1 MTFGTEWRYD
11 SGDYGHERLPRNAH
25 PQRLLAGAGLA
36 GVALICAF
44 TICANLGGPAV
55 HQAVWEQP
63 NPPAPSTSD
72 APVVV
77 SRFVFDIHPLR
88 PLFDSHPLFDTRYA
102 WAFSPETFS
111 QSTPPQGDAGS
122 TATVT
127 AAAAASGQSTIRKTQ
142 AIASASPRDERTAQS
157 AAAPPPSIPLPQS
170 RTAFF
175 HFGAHESRVA
185 ANAPANAPTI
195 FEKLFG
201 KPSTFALAYA
211 GPDDGGLGVGQGM
224 TGRYDRWTA
233 VYDISAHKVYM
244 PDGTTLEAHSGYG
257 SLLDD
262 PRHADAKDRGVTPPD
277 VYDLEPREAIFHG
290 VRALR
295 LIPVDESKVFGR
307 SGLLAHSFMLGPNG
321 DSNGCVSFRN
331 YEAFLQAYQN
341 HEIKRL
347 VVVASL
353 N

>member
-1 MTFGTEWRYD
+1 MKFGKKRRHESGNYD
-11 SGDYGHERLPRNAH
+11 RDRLSRPAR
-25 PQRLLAGAGLA
+25 PQRLLAGTGLA
-36 GVALICAF
+36 GVALVCGF
-44 TICANLGGPAV
+44 TICANLGGRAA
-55 HQAVWEQP
+55 HQAVWERP
-63 NPPAPSTSD
+63 DPAAPGTSGTS
-72 APVVV
+72 VVA

-88 PLFDSHPLFDTRYA
+88 PLFDSQPLFDRRYA
-102 WAFSPETFS
+102 WAFAPETFS
-111 QSTPPQGDAGS
+111 QTASSQADANAA
-122 TATVT
+122 TTVT
-127 AAAAASGQSTIRKTQ
+127 ADASVGGHSTIQKTQ
-142 AIASASPRDERTAQS
+142 QIASAQS
-157 AAAPPPSIPLPQS
+157 NTSTLAPPLSIASPQS
-170 RTAFF
+170 RTASF
-175 HFGAHESRVA
+175 HFGAHGSRVA
-185 ANAPANAPTI
+185 TNTPSEAPSI
-195 FEKLFG
+195 FERLFG
-201 KPSTFALAYA
+201 KPSTMALAYA
-211 GPDDGGLGVGQGM
+211 GPDDGGLGVGQSV
-224 TGRYDRWTA
+224 TGRYDRYTA

-244 PDGTTLEAHSGYG
+244 PDGTALEAHSGYG

-331 YEAFLQAYQN
+331 YEAFLQAYEN

>member
-1 MTFGTEWRYD
+1 MTVGKKRRYD
-11 SGDYGHERLPRNAH
+11 SGDCDHHHHPRTTR
-25 PQRLLAGAGLA
+25 PQRLLAGTGLA
-36 GVALICAF
+36 GVALVCGF
-44 TICANLGGPAV
+44 TICANLGGRAV

-63 NPPAPSTSD
+63 NPPAAATGG
-72 APVVV
+72 APVVA
-77 SRFVFDIHPLR
+77 SRFVFDVQPLR
-88 PLFDSHPLFDTRYA
+88 PLFDSHPLFDQRYA
-102 WAFSPETFS
+102 WAFAPETFS
-111 QSTPPQGDAGS
+111 QSVSSQADANA

-127 AAAAASGQSTIRKTQ
+127 ADALAAGQSIIQKTQ
-142 AIASASPRDERTAQS
+142 QIASAQPNAPRTAPS
-157 AAAPPPSIPLPQS
+157 ASAPPPTIPLPPI
-170 RTAFF
+170 RTASL
-175 HFGAHESRVA
+175 HLGAHGNRVVA
-185 ANAPANAPTI
+185 TAPTDAPTI

-201 KPSTFALAYA
+201 KPSTLALAYA
-211 GPDDGGLGVGQGM
+211 APDDGSLGVGQG
-224 TGRYDRWTA
+224 TAGRYDRYTA
-233 VYDISAHKVYM
+233 VYDISARKVYM

-262 PRHADAKDRGVTPPD
+262 PRHADAKDRGVTPPN
-277 VYDLEPREAIFHG
+277 VYDLVPRESIFHG

-331 YEAFLQAYQN
+331 YEAFLQAYEN